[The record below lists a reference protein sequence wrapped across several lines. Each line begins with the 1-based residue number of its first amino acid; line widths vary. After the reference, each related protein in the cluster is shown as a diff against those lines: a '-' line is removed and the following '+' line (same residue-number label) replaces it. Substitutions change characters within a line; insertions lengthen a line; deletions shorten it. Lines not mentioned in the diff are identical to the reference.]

1 MEFVL
6 GLAESSYITIGLVAF
21 PAFIGLFLGY
31 KQRADKADTM
41 KSVDKKLDKKLADEL
56 KPIIKSMDEYERD
69 IKELR
74 KDELEPI
81 KQNINILMREQDV
94 MNTILST
101 LVKTL
106 DRNHEESNRNHL
118 EIKEIM
124 KERDRSYKENFL
136 LLFEK
141 LERKVDKK
149 T

>member
-1 MEFVL
+1 MGIVL
-6 GLAESSYITIGLVAF
+6 GLSEGSGVDLILGAMALFIGAIGLYVK
-21 PAFIGLFLGY
+21 L
-31 KQRADKADTM
+31 KTKADKADTM
-41 KSVDKKLDKKLADEL
+41 KEVDKKLTEEL
-56 KPIIKSMDEYERD
+56 KPIIKSMEEYERD

-106 DRNHEESNRNHL
+106 DRNHEESNRNHI

-149 T
+149 G

>member
-1 MEFVL
+1 MGLVL
-6 GLAESSYITIGLVAF
+6 GLAESSYVSIGLLVF
-21 PAFIGLFLGY
+21 PALIGLFLSY

-41 KSVDKKLDKKLADEL
+41 KSVDKKLDKKIAEEL
-56 KPIIKSMDEYERD
+56 KPIIKTMEEYERD

-81 KQNINILMREQDV
+81 KKNINNIMREQDV

-141 LERKVDKK
+141 LDKKVDKK
-149 T
+149 N

>member
-1 MEFVL
+1 MGFVL
-6 GLAESSYITIGLVAF
+6 GLAESSYISIGLFVF
-21 PAFIGLFLGY
+21 PALIGLFLGY

-41 KSVDKKLDKKLADEL
+41 KSVDKKFDKKLAEEL
-56 KPIIKSMDEYERD
+56 KPLIKAQEEFESDL
-69 IKELR
+69 KELR

-124 KERDRSYKENFL
+124 KDRDRSYKENFL

-141 LERKVDKK
+141 LDKKVDKK
-149 T
+149 